1 MPRRGL
7 PSDPIAAV
15 VEPIRELKRRADKL
29 EQPDGGQ
36 LARSLEK
43 VLALIAD
50 LPDLV
55 DAYLAAGFNT
65 GSMTASGNVTTTA
78 GYFFTP
84 AGYAFDIA
92 YTRRAAWLGN
102 DGRLGWASSSID
114 AKMLIETIP
123 EPDVLA
129 IIDRLESHHYYR
141 TTELAKRE
149 ENPEYHVATEWGG
162 IAEEFHE
169 LGLWQVVIYEWDTIW
184 DLRDVLVDG
193 EPVIDEEGN
202 HLRERV
208 PGSERRVEGA
218 EPRPIGL
225 HYELLGLLALV
236 GLRQQRAAHLDLVE
250 QLRNAGV
257 IT

>member
-15 VEPIRELKRRADKL
+15 VEPIRELRRRADKL
-29 EQPDGGQ
+29 EQPDGNQ
-36 LARSLEK
+36 LNRALEK
-43 VLALIAD
+43 VLALIDD

-55 DAYLAAGFNT
+55 DDYLAGGFTT
-65 GSMTASGNVTTTA
+65 GSMTAT
-78 GYFFTP
+78 GYIFTP
-84 AGYAFDIA
+84 AGYAYDIA

-114 AKMLIETIP
+114 AKVLIETLP

-129 IIDRLESHHYYR
+129 ILDRLESHHYYR
-141 TTELAKRE
+141 TTEIAKRK

-169 LGLWQVVIYEWDTIW
+169 LGLWQVVIYEWDTVW

-193 EPVIDEEGN
+193 EPVIDDEGN
-202 HLRERV
+202 HLKERV

-225 HYELLGLLALV
+225 HYELLGMLALV

-250 QLRNAGV
+250 QLKKAGV
-257 IT
+257 IA